1 MGYTRYWEIKGDL
14 YPEKFKTYSETC
26 KIVCVEWEK
35 AQIEYYLSEGNSLEL
50 AEHKSKI
57 CGWDGRGEPLFC
69 DREISFNGSISDDDE
84 LSDLSHETFCISL
97 ISREF
102 NFCKT
107 ARKPYDSYVFIC
119 LFLAKQIFGE
129 QIEVRWDGS
138 NNEEL
143 VEPFIKSFLRD
154 RNIDSIFSNN

>member
-1 MGYTRYWEIKGDL
+1 MGYTRYWKIKADL
-14 YPEKFKTYSETC
+14 DPEKFITYSQTC
-26 KIVCVEWEK
+26 KIVCQEWERI
-35 AQIEYYLSEGNSLEL
+35 QIEYYLSEGNSLEL
-50 AEHKSKI
+50 SQHKSKI
-57 CGWDGRGEPLFC
+57 CDWDGRGEPQFC
-69 DREISFNGSISDDDE
+69 DTGISFNGCISDDDR
-84 LSDLSHETFCISL
+84 LPDLSHETFSISL
-97 ISREF
+97 INREF

-154 RNIDSIFSNN
+154 RNIDFLIS

>member
-1 MGYTRYWEIKGDL
+1 MGYTRYWKIEADL
-14 YPEKFKTYSETC
+14 DPEKFKTYSQTC
-26 KIVCVEWEK
+26 KIVCQEWEK
-35 AQIEYYLSEGNSLEL
+35 IQIEYYLSEGNSLEL
-50 AEHKSKI
+50 SQHKSKI
-57 CGWDGRGEPLFC
+57 CGWDGRGEPTFS
-69 DREISFNGSISDDDE
+69 DTEISFNGCISDDNR
-84 LSDLSHETFCISL
+84 LPDLSHETFCISL
-97 ISREF
+97 FDKEF

-119 LFLAKQIFGE
+119 LFLAKHIFGE

-154 RNIDSIFSNN
+154 RNIDSLFC

>member
-1 MGYTRYWEIKGDL
+1 MGYTRYWQIKDNL
-14 YPEKFKTYSETC
+14 DTEKFKIYAETC
-26 KIVCVEWEK
+26 KMVCEEWK
-35 AQIEYYLSEGNSLEL
+35 KVQIEYYLSEGNSLEL

-57 CGWDGRGEPLFC
+57 CGWDGGGEPLFS
-69 DREISFNGSISDDDE
+69 DTGISFNGSRSDDDK
-84 LSDLSHETFCISL
+84 LRDLSHETFSIS
-97 ISREF
+97 IIDKVK

-138 NNEEL
+138 NNEEYIG
-143 VEPFIKSFLRD
+143 PFIKSFLRD
-154 RNIDSIFSNN
+154 RNIDSIFS